1 MTSHQA
7 QPDWTIMRARKT
19 PYTSNNAQYQCNA
32 ELEKP
37 LILKVMRTC
46 SGGRKACA
54 ALATK
59 QTATLIASKV
69 I

>member
-1 MTSHQA
+1 MTSQQA
-7 QPDWTIMRARKT
+7 QPDWAIMRARKT
-19 PYTSNNAQYQCNA
+19 PYTSNNAPYQCNA
-32 ELEKP
+32 ELFKS
-37 LILKVMRTC
+37 LILKVTRTC

-54 ALATK
+54 VLATK